1 MAIIRHGIIG
11 TRDGRSG
18 QGRRSGCS
26 FLLSHII
33 YFLGFW
39 EFWLLYGFVVF
50 IYMVLVYS
58 YWLDQHVDLTI
69 CLRLYVLCEVHRVSP

>member
-26 FLLSHII
+26 FFIISYHI
-33 YFLGFW
+33 FSRVLGILVIVW
-39 EFWLLYGFVVF
+39 VCN